1 MAAMQGGGKYWQVL
15 QVLRQGLGKAERLVR
30 NPKEILGVLTA
41 AERGLDQ
48 IPAGPFTPM
57 VGDAKTLLRLLRAYA
72 GGEYRQVSGKNIA
85 LAVAGMLYLASP
97 LDMIPD
103 ILPGGFADDA
113 AVIGFILKKIRT
125 ELVAFEA
132 WERAQDQ
139 GQAPEEGQGSQEG

>member
-1 MAAMQGGGKYWQVL
+1 MAAVPGGGRQWQML
-15 QVLRQGLGKAERLVR
+15 ALLRQGLVKAEGLVR
-30 NPKEILGVLTA
+30 NPREILGVLSA

-48 IPAGPFTPM
+48 IPAGPFSPM

-97 LDMIPD
+97 LDLIPD
-103 ILPGGFADDA
+103 MLPGGFADDA
-113 AVIGFILKKIRT
+113 AVIGFVLKKIRT

-139 GQAPEEGQGSQEG
+139 DQGIQEG